1 MYSGRDIRFKRG
13 IEMKDFFRS
22 FFGKG
27 LLYAA
32 TLVSAIVLALSML
45 GAAYMY
51 YSNYYT
57 QSEEF
62 IREDQ
67 IGVMVRGSSANAF
80 YNNFDTLTGEFID
93 KNMGDDLI
101 DKTTS
106 DDGNFIFR
114 ITDADGNVMVKS
126 STTVQ
131 QYQYKMYLT
140 VLPPHQTGLDEY
152 RISGLSNN
160 TNEFKVTKADNHY
173 AQLYIVESAIN
184 PDLTYVDEYKLFLD
198 FHHLMYSMKIGIYVI
213 GILAFVAMIASFI
226 ALMCMAGRRPKTEE
240 IVPWYFHKVPFDVIT
255 AALFCVFCLSV
266 MIIDDSNNPASAITL
281 IWVLLIPLYCMS
293 IAVRIKTKTFIT
305 NNVIFMI
312 LKFLWKC
319 LKAVGKFLLSVIMN
333 MKILWKVILVFA
345 GLMLFWGIA
354 IAAHSWR
361 FEAFLM
367 FLAPFTVLPLLI
379 FIALQLDK
387 LKKGAQELAEG
398 HFDHVVETKGMLPE
412 LKKHAVNLNSMAA
425 AQKIALEEKLKSE
438 RMKTELITNVSHDI
452 KTPLTSIINYADLI
466 SKEESTSEKT
476 KEYSEVLIRQSVRLK
491 RLLEDL
497 VEASKAST
505 GNLEVDLQPCD
516 AQVFVTQSAGEYE
529 EKFKQYD
536 LTLITN
542 VPEQPIR
549 IMADGRRM
557 QRVFD
562 NLLNNACKYSLPGT
576 RVYVDLKENDK
587 EAVFTFKNTSK
598 EQLNMTEEE
607 LMERFTRGDSSRNT
621 EGSGLGLSIA
631 GNLAELQNGKLRLT
645 TDGDLFK
652 ATLSFP
658 KI

>member
-1 MYSGRDIRFKRG
+1 
-13 IEMKDFFRS
+13 MKDFFRS

-32 TLVSAIVLALSML
+32 VLISIVVLVLSGL
-45 GAAYMY
+45 GAFYMY

-57 QSEEF
+57 QSEEY

-80 YNNFDTLTGEFID
+80 YNNFDTFTGEFID
-93 KNMGDDLI
+93 KNMGDDFI

-152 RISGLSNN
+152 QISGLSNN
-160 TNEFKVTKADNHY
+160 TSEFKATKADNHY

-184 PDLTYVDEYKLFLD
+184 PDLKYVDEYKLFLD
-198 FHHLMYSMKIGIYVI
+198 FHHFLYSIKTSIYIIGV
-213 GILAFVAMIASFI
+213 LAFIAMIVSFI
-226 ALMCMAGRRPKTEE
+226 ALMSVAGRRPKKEE

-319 LKAVGKFLLSVIMN
+319 LKSVGKFLLSVIMN

-367 FLAPFTVLPLLI
+367 FLTPFTVLPLLI

-412 LKKHAVNLNSMAA
+412 LKKHAINLNSMAS

-466 SKEESTSEKT
+466 SKEEATSEKT

-529 EKFKQYD
+529 EKFKEYN

-542 VPEQPIR
+542 VPEQSIR

-557 QRVFD
+557 QRIFD
-562 NLLNNACKYSLPGT
+562 NLMNNACKYSLPGT
-576 RVYVDLKENDK
+576 RVYVDLSETDK
-587 EAVFTFKNTSK
+587 DAVFTFKNTSK
-598 EQLNMTEEE
+598 EQLNMSEEE

-631 GNLAELQNGKLRLT
+631 GTLAELQNGKLRLT

-652 ATLSFP
+652 ATLTLP
-658 KI
+658 KIKA

>member
-1 MYSGRDIRFKRG
+1 
-13 IEMKDFFRS
+13 MKDFFRS

-32 TLVSAIVLALSML
+32 VLISAIVLALSVL

-51 YSNYYT
+51 YSDYYT

-67 IGVMVRGSSANAF
+67 IGVMVRSSSANAF
-80 YNNFDTLTGEFID
+80 YNNFDTFTGEFID
-93 KNMGDDLI
+93 KNMGDDFI

-140 VLPPHQTGLDEY
+140 VLPPHQTGLNEY
-152 RISGLSNN
+152 RIYGLSNN
-160 TNEFKVTKADNHY
+160 TSEFKATKADNHY

-184 PDLTYVDEYKLFLD
+184 PDLKYVDGYKLFLD
-198 FHHLMYSMKIGIYVI
+198 FHHLMYSLKFGIYVI
-213 GILAFVAMIASFI
+213 GILAFVAMVASFI

-240 IVPWYFHKVPFDVIT
+240 IVPWYCHKIPFDIISGVLLFAVALTFMIIGDT
-255 AALFCVFCLSV
+255 NNPIAALLSLVWVFFVPLYFMSFAV
-266 MIIDDSNNPASAITL
+266 RVKTHTL
-281 IWVLLIPLYCMS
+281 I
-293 IAVRIKTKTFIT
+293 KNT
-305 NNVIFMI
+305 VIFKVLNLI
-312 LKFLWKC
+312 WKGIK
-319 LKAVGKFLLSVIMN
+319 LVGKFLWTVITN
-333 MKILWKVILVFA
+333 MKLLWKVILVFA
-345 GLMLFWGIA
+345 GLMFFWLISIA
-354 IAAHSWR
+354 IHDTRWD
-361 FEAFLM
+361 AFLV
-367 FLAPFTVLPLLI
+367 FATPFTILPLLI
-379 FIALQLDK
+379 LITLQINK
-387 LKKGAQELAEG
+387 IKKGAQELAEG
-398 HFDHVVETKGMLPE
+398 HFDHVVDTKFMLPE
-412 LKKHAVNLNSMAA
+412 IKKHAVNLNSMAA

-466 SKEESTSEKT
+466 SKEETTSEKT
-476 KEYSEVLIRQSVRLK
+476 KEYSDVLIRQSVRLK

-631 GNLAELQNGKLRLT
+631 GNLAELQNGRLRLT

>member
-1 MYSGRDIRFKRG
+1 
-13 IEMKDFFRS
+13 MKDFFRT

-32 TLVSAIVLALSML
+32 VLISIVVLVLSGL
-45 GAAYMY
+45 GAFYMY

-57 QSEEF
+57 QSEEY
-62 IREDQ
+62 IKEEETEYL
-67 IGVMVRGSSANAF
+67 VRNAAANAF
-80 YNNFDTLTGEFID
+80 TQNFDDYSGTFAD
-93 KNMGDDLI
+93 KASDL
-101 DKTTS
+101 
-106 DDGNFIFR
+106 GNFIFR
-114 ITDADGNVMVKS
+114 ITDADGNVLITS
-126 STTVQ
+126 STNAG
-131 QYQYKMYLT
+131 QYPYKMYLT
-140 VLPPHQTGLDEY
+140 VLPPHQAEY
-152 RISGLSNN
+152 EEYYITDISSNINSYKRIHENN
-160 TNEFKVTKADNHY
+160 YTAK
-173 AQLYIVESAIN
+173 LYIVEGALN
-184 PDLTYVDEYKLFLD
+184 PNLEYVDEFRLFLR
-198 FHHLMYSMKIGIYVI
+198 FHHFLYSLKTGIYVI
-213 GILAFVAMIASFI
+213 GILAFVAMIVSFI
-226 ALMCMAGRRPKTEE
+226 ALMSVAGRRPKKEE
-240 IVPWYFHKVPFDVIT
+240 IVPWYFHKVPLDVIT

-412 LKKHAVNLNSMAA
+412 LKKHAINLNSMAS

-466 SKEESTSEKT
+466 SKEEATSEKT

-516 AQVFVTQSAGEYE
+516 AQVFISQCAGEYE
-529 EKFKQYD
+529 EKFKQSD

-542 VPEQPIR
+542 VPEESIR

-557 QRVFD
+557 QRIFD

-576 RVYVDLKENDK
+576 RVYVDLTETDK
-587 EAVFTFKNTSK
+587 EAVFVFKNTSK

>member
-1 MYSGRDIRFKRG
+1 
-13 IEMKDFFRS
+13 MKDFFRS

-32 TLVSAIVLALSML
+32 VLISIVVLVLSGL
-45 GAAYMY
+45 GAFYMY

-57 QSEEF
+57 QSEEY

-80 YNNFDTLTGEFID
+80 YNNFDTFTGEFID
-93 KNMGDDLI
+93 KNMGDDFI

-152 RISGLSNN
+152 QISGLSN
-160 TNEFKVTKADNHY
+160 TTSEFKATKADNHY

-184 PDLTYVDEYKLFLD
+184 PDLKYVDEYKLFLD
-198 FHHLMYSMKIGIYVI
+198 FHHFLYSIKTSIYIIGV
-213 GILAFVAMIASFI
+213 LAFIAMIVSFI
-226 ALMCMAGRRPKTEE
+226 ALMSVAGRRPKKEE

-319 LKAVGKFLLSVIMN
+319 LKSVGKFLLSVIMN

-367 FLAPFTVLPLLI
+367 FLTPFTVLPLLI

-412 LKKHAVNLNSMAA
+412 LKKHAINLNSMAS

-466 SKEESTSEKT
+466 SKEEATSEKT

-529 EKFKQYD
+529 EKFKEYN

-542 VPEQPIR
+542 VPEQSIR

-557 QRVFD
+557 QRIFD
-562 NLLNNACKYSLPGT
+562 NLMNNACKYSLPGT
-576 RVYVDLKENDK
+576 RVYVDLSETDK
-587 EAVFTFKNTSK
+587 DAVFTFKNTSK
-598 EQLNMTEEE
+598 EQLNMSEEE

-631 GNLAELQNGKLRLT
+631 GTLAELQNGKLRLT

-652 ATLSFP
+652 ATLTLP
-658 KI
+658 KIKA

>member
-1 MYSGRDIRFKRG
+1 
-13 IEMKDFFRS
+13 MKDFFRS

-32 TLVSAIVLALSML
+32 VLISTIVLVLSVT
-45 GAAYMY
+45 GAAFMI
-51 YSNYYT
+51 YSDYDIR
-57 QSEEF
+57 SEEDITQEMTESVVHKF
-62 IREDQ
+62 SLQ
-67 IGVMVRGSSANAF
+67 AF
-80 YNNFDTLTGEFID
+80 SWSFDEYTGEFPD
-93 KNMGDDLI
+93 SK
-101 DKTTS
+101 KT
-106 DDGNFIFR
+106 DIGNFIFR
-114 ITDADGNVMVKS
+114 ITDKDGKELVKS
-126 STTVQ
+126 SSNVG
-131 QYQYKMYLT
+131 QYPYKIYFT
-140 VLPPHQTGLDEY
+140 VLPPHQAESDRY
-152 RISGLSNN
+152 SISDFSDNIN
-160 TNEFKVTKADNHY
+160 IYKQIYKDNHY
-173 AQLYIVESAIN
+173 AKLYIVEGAVN
-184 PDLTYVDEYKLFLD
+184 PELPFTDDISLTLG
-198 FHHLMYSMKIGIYVI
+198 FHHFLYPLKTGIYVI
-213 GILAFVAMIASFI
+213 GIAAFALMIASFI
-226 ALMCMAGRRPKTEE
+226 GLMCVAGRRPKTDE

-255 AALFCVFCLSV
+255 AVLVILFSISV
-266 MIIDDSNNPASAITL
+266 MAFEDMREP
-281 IWVLLIPLYCMS
+281 VLGILSCAWLAFIPLYLMS
-293 IAVRIKTKTFIT
+293 IAVRVKTHTIFK
-305 NNVIFMI
+305 NNVIYMI
-312 LKFLWKC
+312 IKFLWKGI
-319 LKAVGKFLLSVIMN
+319 KAVGKFIWTILTN
-333 MKILWKVILVFA
+333 MKLLWKVILAFAAVMILWIGTIAEPSRAFEGFLFCVVLFVVF
-345 GLMLFWGIA
+345 
-354 IAAHSWR
+354 
-361 FEAFLM
+361 
-367 FLAPFTVLPLLI
+367 PLLI
-379 FIALQLDK
+379 LITLQLDK
-387 LKKGAQELAEG
+387 IRKGAQELSAG
-398 HFDHVVETKGMLPE
+398 HFDHVINTKWMLPE

-425 AQKIALEEKLKSE
+425 AQKIALEERLKSE

-466 SKEESTSEKT
+466 SKEESTNEKT

>member
-1 MYSGRDIRFKRG
+1 
-13 IEMKDFFRS
+13 MKDFFRS

-32 TLVSAIVLALSML
+32 VLISIVVLVLSGL
-45 GAAYMY
+45 GAFYMY

-57 QSEEF
+57 QSEEY

-80 YNNFDTLTGEFID
+80 YNNFDTFTGEFID
-93 KNMGDDLI
+93 KNMGDDFI

-152 RISGLSNN
+152 QISGLSN
-160 TNEFKVTKADNHY
+160 TTSEFKATKADNHY

-184 PDLTYVDEYKLFLD
+184 PDLKYVDEYKLFLD
-198 FHHLMYSMKIGIYVI
+198 FHHFLYSIKTSIYIIGV
-213 GILAFVAMIASFI
+213 LAFIAMIVSFI
-226 ALMCMAGRRPKTEE
+226 ALMSVAGRRPKKEE
-240 IVPWYFHKVPFDVIT
+240 IVPWYSHKVPFDVIT

-319 LKAVGKFLLSVIMN
+319 LKSVGKFLLSVIMN

-367 FLAPFTVLPLLI
+367 FLTPFTVLPLLI

-412 LKKHAVNLNSMAA
+412 LKKHAINLNSMAS

-466 SKEESTSEKT
+466 SKEEATSEKT

-529 EKFKQYD
+529 EKFKEYN

-542 VPEQPIR
+542 VPEQSIR

-557 QRVFD
+557 QRIFD
-562 NLLNNACKYSLPGT
+562 NLMNNACKYSLPGT
-576 RVYVDLKENDK
+576 RVYVDLSETDK
-587 EAVFTFKNTSK
+587 DAVFTFKNTSK
-598 EQLNMTEEE
+598 EQLNMSEEE

-631 GNLAELQNGKLRLT
+631 GTLAELQNGKLRLT

-652 ATLSFP
+652 ATLTLP
-658 KI
+658 KIKA

>member
-1 MYSGRDIRFKRG
+1 
-13 IEMKDFFRS
+13 MKDFFRS

-32 TLVSAIVLALSML
+32 VLISAIVLALSML

-80 YNNFDTLTGEFID
+80 YNNFDTFTGEFID
-93 KNMGDDLI
+93 KNMGDDFI

-152 RISGLSNN
+152 QISGLSNN
-160 TNEFKVTKADNHY
+160 TSEFKATKADNRY

-184 PDLTYVDEYKLFLD
+184 PDLKYVDEYKLFLD
-198 FHHLMYSMKIGIYVI
+198 FHHFLYSIKISIYII
-213 GILAFVAMIASFI
+213 GVLAFIAMIVAFI
-226 ALMCMAGRRPKTEE
+226 ALMSVAGKRPKKEA
-240 IVPWYFHKVPFDVIT
+240 IVPWYFHKVPFDIIT
-255 AALFCVFCLSV
+255 GVLIFLAAFSCMV
-266 MIIDDSNNPASAITL
+266 IDDTRNPLAASLSL
-281 IWVLLIPLYCMS
+281 IWVFFVPLYFMS
-293 IAVRIKTKTFIT
+293 FAVRVKTHTLIKNT
-305 NNVIFMI
+305 VIFMI
-312 LKFLWKC
+312 LNLLWKGVK
-319 LKAVGKFLLSVIMN
+319 LVGKFLWTVITN
-333 MKILWKVILVFA
+333 MKLLWKVILVFA
-345 GLMLFWGIA
+345 GLMFFWLISIA
-354 IAAHSWR
+354 IHDQRWD
-361 FEAFLM
+361 AFLV
-367 FLAPFTVLPLLI
+367 LATPFTVFPLLI
-379 FIALQLDK
+379 LITLQINK
-387 LKKGAQELAEG
+387 IKKGAQELAEG
-398 HFDHVVETKGMLPE
+398 HFDHVVDTKFMLPE

-425 AQKIALEEKLKSE
+425 AQKIAVEEKLKSE

-529 EKFKQYD
+529 EKFKQYN

-542 VPEQPIR
+542 VPEQSIR

-557 QRVFD
+557 QRIFD
-562 NLLNNACKYSLPGT
+562 NLMNNACKYSLPGT
-576 RVYVDLKENDK
+576 RVYVDLSETDK
-587 EAVFTFKNTSK
+587 DAVFTFKNTSK
-598 EQLNMTEEE
+598 EQLNMSEEE

-631 GNLAELQNGKLRLT
+631 GTLAELQNGKLRLT

-652 ATLSFP
+652 ATLTLP
-658 KI
+658 KIKA